1 MARLLE
7 HGGDGCAAG
16 HLEDSPVLAA
26 ARARK
31 LQVLRLLLLNELVE
45 NGAEEAWRGGYGRST
60 GGQETVSSQLI
71 DRAAELTTKVKA
83 KALKARVCRM

>member
-45 NGAEEAWRGGYGRST
+45 NGAEEAWAVWAVDWRPGDGVESAHR
-60 GGQETVSSQLI
+60 
-71 DRAAELTTKVKA
+71 
-83 KALKARVCRM
+83 